1 MTNDLRI
8 PAPSFEATLHTLV
21 DLALEAP
28 EHRTRKRYIDEQGL
42 PEDLVG
48 HALARLDAPI
58 HIAAAGHSPHH
69 DMRKQALGVLGT
81 PYAQVRFPLLWNR
94 LFTGVDLDGAPIPY
108 DHRFTMFWGMR
119 DKLSVAED
127 YLVYA
132 LLDHIVSPQG
142 RGKALDLPWREDLV
156 RGIKSFRR
164 FLNSEHSGFLVQVQ
178 VPDGRG
184 GTLGASQANKDLR
197 QYVDTLTAQAV
208 ADLTK

>member
-8 PAPSFEATLHTLV
+8 PAPSFEAALHTLV
-21 DLALEAP
+21 DLALESP
-28 EHRTRKRYIDEQGL
+28 EHRSRRRYLDEMGL

-58 HIAAAGHSPHH
+58 HVAARGNREHH
-69 DMRKQALGVLGT
+69 DMRKAALGVPGT
-81 PYAQVRFPLLWNR
+81 PYAQVRFPILWNR
-94 LFTGVDLDGAPIPY
+94 LFTGVDLDGEPIPY

-119 DKLSVAED
+119 DNLSVAED

-142 RGKALDLPWREDLV
+142 RGRHADLAWHEDLV
-156 RGIKSFRR
+156 RGLRSFRR

-184 GTLGASQANKDLR
+184 GSLGASESNQKLR